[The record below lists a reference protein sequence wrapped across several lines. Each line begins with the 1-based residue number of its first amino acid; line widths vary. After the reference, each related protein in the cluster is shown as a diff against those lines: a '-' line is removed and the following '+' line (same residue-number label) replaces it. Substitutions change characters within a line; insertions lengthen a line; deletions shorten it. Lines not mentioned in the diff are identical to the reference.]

1 MNIHEHQ
8 AKGILKKFGASVPEG
23 VYALTVEELL
33 EKVKKLNTSKYVLKA
48 QIHAG
53 GRGKAGGVKIL
64 DNIEDLE
71 SEARKLLGKTLVTHQ
86 TGPEGRE
93 VKRLYVEE
101 SSNIDKEFYLSCLVD
116 RASSKIAFISSDQGG
131 MDIEEVAAKTPEK
144 IITTKV
150 ELEEEISNKDCEN
163 ILKIF
168 NLNDEAK
175 SEAIKLL
182 KSIYK
187 MFISTDANMVE
198 INPLIL
204 TKENKIMCLDAK
216 VNFDDNALFRH
227 PEITELR
234 DLNEEDPAEIEASK
248 HDLAYI
254 KLDGSIGCMVNGAG
268 LAMATMDIIKLYGS
282 EPANFLDVGG
292 GASKEKVSA
301 AFKIILSDKNVK
313 GILINIFG
321 GIMRCDVLAQGV
333 VDAAK
338 EMKINVPLVVRLA
351 GTNFKE
357 GKEILDNSGLKLIS
371 AENLDDAAKKIVNLG
386 SPYSPFPPSIKEQ
399 VDTLQIR
406 RIWRFTNNLM
416 E

>member
-8 AKGILKKFGASVPEG
+8 AKAILKKYGAVVPEG
-23 VYALTVEELL
+23 IFSTSVDDL
-33 EKVKKLNTSKYVLKA
+33 VKKAKSLKTDKYVLKA

-64 DNIEDLE
+64 NSIQELE
-71 SEARKLLGKTLVTHQ
+71 TSAKELLGKKLVTHQ

-93 VKRLYVEE
+93 VKRLYVEV
-101 SSNIDKEFYLSCLVD
+101 SSNIKKEFYLSCLVD

-131 MDIEEVAAKTPEK
+131 MDIEEVAAKTPDK
-144 IITTKV
+144 IVTTKV
-150 ELEEEISNKDCEN
+150 EFKEEISEEDCEKIIN
-163 ILKIF
+163 IF
-168 NLNDEAK
+168 SLNGSAK
-175 SEAIKLL
+175 SEAISLI

-187 MFISTDANMVE
+187 MFVSTDANMAE

-204 TKENKIMCLDAK
+204 TAEEKIICLDAK

-227 PEITELR
+227 PEIMELR

-248 HDLAYI
+248 FDLAYI

-268 LAMATMDIIKLYGS
+268 LAMATMDIIKMYGE

-338 EMKINVPLVVRLA
+338 EINISVPLVVRLA

-371 AENLDDAAKKIVNLG
+371 AENLDDAAKKIVG
-386 SPYSPFPPSIKEQ
+386 AIK
-399 VDTLQIR
+399 
-406 RIWRFTNNLM
+406 
-416 E
+416 

>member
-8 AKGILKKFGASVPEG
+8 AKQILKQFGAVVPEG
-23 VYALTVEELL
+23 VYGFTVEELL
-33 EKVKKLNTSKYVLKA
+33 EKCKSLKTDKYVLKA

-64 DNIEDLE
+64 DSLNDLE
-71 SEARKLLGKTLVTHQ
+71 KSAKELLGKKLVTHQ

-93 VKRLYVEE
+93 VKRLYVEV
-101 SSNIDKEFYLSCLVD
+101 SSNIEKEFYLSCLVD
-116 RASSKIAFISSDQGG
+116 RASSKIAFISSNQGG
-131 MDIEEVAAKTPEK
+131 MDIEEVAIESPDK
-144 IITTKV
+144 ISTNKV
-150 ELEEEISNKDCEN
+150 ELTDEISDEECQK
-163 ILKIF
+163 IIKIF
-168 NLNDEAK
+168 NLEGNPK
-175 SEAIKLL
+175 IEAISLI

-187 MFISTDANMVE
+187 MFIKTDANMVE

-204 TKENKIMCLDAK
+204 TKEKKIICLDAK
-216 VNFDDNALFRH
+216 VNFDSNALFRH
-227 PEITELR
+227 PKILELR

-248 HDLAYI
+248 HELAYI

-268 LAMATMDIIKLYGS
+268 LAMATMDIIKLYGE

-338 EMKINVPLVVRLA
+338 EMNINVPLVVRLA

-371 AENLDDAAKKIVNLG
+371 AENLDDAAKKIVEA
-386 SPYSPFPPSIKEQ
+386 IK
-399 VDTLQIR
+399 
-406 RIWRFTNNLM
+406 
-416 E
+416 